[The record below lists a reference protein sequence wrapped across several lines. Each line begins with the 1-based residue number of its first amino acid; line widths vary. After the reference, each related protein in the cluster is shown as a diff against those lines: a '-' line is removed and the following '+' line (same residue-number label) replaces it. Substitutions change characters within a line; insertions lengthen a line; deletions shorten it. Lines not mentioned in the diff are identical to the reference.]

1 MEYRELGQSGLRVSR
16 LCFGSLTMGPLQK
29 NLSLEEGARLLRRA
43 LEGGVNFIDT
53 AELYQ
58 NYSYLARALKGWS
71 GDVVIA
77 TKTYAYSRQ
86 QAEASLEK
94 ARRALNREVV
104 EIMLLH
110 EQESPLTLKG
120 HREALDYLQEAKDK
134 GLIRALGF
142 STHHVAAVK
151 AAVEMEG
158 IDVIHPLVNMRGW
171 GIRDGKLEDMLEAIA
186 AARSRGIGIYAMKSL
201 AGGHLINRAA
211 EALAF
216 VKNLAAVDAVAVGM
230 GSLAELEY
238 NLAFFSDRPVPHG
251 VGGLG
256 KQVRKLH
263 FLPEEGC
270 QGCRQCLQACPQEAL
285 EWREGR
291 PAVREE
297 ECILCGYC
305 GAHCPNLCWR
315 IF

>member
-151 AAVEMEG
+151 AAAEMEG
-158 IDVIHPLVNMRGW
+158 IDVIHPLLNMRGW

-201 AGGHLINRAA
+201 AGGI
-211 EALAF
+211 
-216 VKNLAAVDAVAVGM
+216 
-230 GSLAELEY
+230 
-238 NLAFFSDRPVPHG
+238 
-251 VGGLG
+251 
-256 KQVRKLH
+256 
-263 FLPEEGC
+263 
-270 QGCRQCLQACPQEAL
+270 
-285 EWREGR
+285 
-291 PAVREE
+291 
-297 ECILCGYC
+297 
-305 GAHCPNLCWR
+305 
-315 IF
+315 